1 MTITSASP
9 SAEVH
14 RRLDHPVVDA
24 DAHILEYLPLVAEYL
39 REEGAGAA
47 ADGIGKVSALRFAT
61 RGQDTTTGPG
71 AWHDLDETDRQRW
84 RVMRPPF
91 WTQPTK
97 LTIDSATAYLPRLL
111 QQRMEDIG
119 LDFAILYPTFCFG
132 FAGIA
137 DEDVRRAACRGYNR
151 YLADIYGPYR
161 EVMTP
166 AAVIPV
172 HTPEEA
178 VEELEFAVKTL
189 GFKVVVLPGQVKRPV
204 RGVAEQH
211 PELAKH
217 ATYVDKLALDSDF
230 DYDPVWQKCLEL
242 KVAPTFHSGSQNW
255 DSRNSPSSYM
265 YNHIGHFA
273 ASSEALAKA
282 LFFGGVTKRFPELS
296 FGFLE
301 AGVGWAVNLYA
312 DLIGHWEKRNKDAV
326 YNYDPSIIDHEQ
338 FQELID
344 QYADDKVRQ
353 KAAELGGEASFFGGP
368 DREDPADL
376 DEYAAVGIER
386 AEQIRDRFVPN
397 FFFGCEADDPINAWA
412 FNDKINPFGARLQAI
427 FSSDI
432 GHWDVPDMR
441 DVLEE
446 AYELVEHGHLS
457 ESDFYEFVFANP
469 VKLHTRANPDFFQ
482 GTVVESD
489 AATVVRATK

>member
-1 MTITSASP
+1 MTVTSISP
-9 SAEVH
+9 SANVH
-14 RRLDHPVVDA
+14 RRLSHPVVDA

-47 ADGIGKVSALRFAT
+47 ADGIGKVSSLRFAT

-71 AWHDLDETDRQRW
+71 AWYDLTQAERLKW

-91 WTQPTK
+91 WAQPTK

-111 QQRMEDIG
+111 EERMEQIG
-119 LDFAILYPTFCFG
+119 LDFAILYPSFCFG

-137 DEDVRRAACRGYNR
+137 DEQGRRAACRGFNR
-151 YLADIYGPYR
+151 YLADVYGPHA

-166 AAVIPV
+166 AAVIPL
-172 HTPEEA
+172 HTPQEA
-178 VEELEFAVKTL
+178 IEELDYAVNTL
-189 GFKVVVLPGQVKRPV
+189 GLKAVVLPGQVKRPIA
-204 RGVAEQH
+204 GLAEQS

-217 ATYVDKLALDSDF
+217 ATYLDKLALDSEF

-255 DSRNSPSSYM
+255 DSRNSPSNYM

-282 LFFGGVTKRFPELS
+282 LFFGGVTKRFPDLS

-312 DLIGHWEKRNKDAV
+312 DLVGHWEKRNKEDV
-326 YNYDPSIIDHEQ
+326 YNYDPSRLDQAQ
-338 FQELID
+338 FQELLD
-344 QYADDKVRQ
+344 QFAEGKVKE
-353 KAAELGGEASFFGGP
+353 KAEELGGAASFFGRA

-386 AEQIRDRFVPN
+386 AEQIKERFIPN
-397 FFFGCEADDPINAWA
+397 FFFGCEADDPLNALA
-412 FNDKINPFGARLQAI
+412 FNNKINPFGAKLQAI

-441 DVLEE
+441 EVLGE

-457 ESDFYEFVFANP
+457 DGDFYEFVFANP
-469 VKLHTRANPDFFQ
+469 VTLHTRANPDFFK
-482 GTVVESD
+482 GTVVETD
-489 AATVVRATK
+489 VAQVAAKN